1 VVIERRGAF
10 HVAEQDD
17 VARRAGLG
25 LEAGFDVV
33 PVAVDV
39 ADEDDVVAGVV
50 QQAQGR
56 RSGLW
61 GGG

>member
-1 VVIERRGAF
+1 VVERRGAF
-10 HVAEQDD
+10 HIAKQDD

-39 ADEDDVVAGVV
+39 ADEDDVGVV
-50 QQAQGR
+50 EKAQGR
-56 RSGLW
+56 GSGV
-61 GGG
+61 GGGG

>member
-17 VARRAGLG
+17 VTRRAGLG

-56 RSGLW
+56 RSGVGA
-61 GGG
+61 GG